1 MGNED
6 WRVEVELDDPAH
18 GQSLSERLRALDL
31 DEEAKRR
38 LGRQVLLTREDSR
51 LFLYTET
58 GNEAAA
64 AARVLQELVDADR
77 LTADI
82 SVRRWNAGDEEWQ
95 DPSLAPPRT
104 EAEQAQERDRRDDLE
119 RREAQAEGAYDWYVH
134 VKMPS
139 AAGAAALEQQFRG
152 RSLDIERRWRYLTI
166 AAATEHRAKEL
177 VALIHEE
184 AADAKAVVEPY
195 LDVPSP
201 VFVLIRSWL

>member
-6 WRVEVELDDPAH
+6 WRVEVELEAPAH

-31 DEEAKRR
+31 DAEAKRR
-38 LGRQVLLTREDSR
+38 LGRQVLLTHEGSR

-64 AARVLQELVDADR
+64 AAGGMKELVDADR

-104 EAEQAQERDRRDDLE
+104 EAEEARERDRRDDLE

-134 VKMPS
+134 VKVPS
-139 AAGAAALEQQFRG
+139 AAGAAALERKLRG

-166 AAATEHRAKEL
+166 AATTEHRAEEL
-177 VALIHEE
+177 VALIGEE
-184 AADAKAVVEPY
+184 APDAEAVVEPY
-195 LDVPSP
+195 LDLPSP
-201 VFVLIRSWL
+201 VFVLVRSWL